1 MDIDKLIEAV
11 RLCGSS
17 PTIYQC
23 EACAYYTGGDMGAC
37 IPEMTAQAADA
48 LSALRTVPTLS
59 GRTTGFRGGISME
72 RLTYWCDDGQG
83 GGEWRVNIY
92 GREER
97 GLHVDR
103 LAAYEDTGLEP
114 EEIKATFT
122 PEAVIKLAAQALGT
136 TPDRLRELAQA
147 DREGRVVVQRFSPG
161 QTVWIVERDE
171 DDEAYDF
178 SGYVFVTSLRGI
190 VLVSP
195 RINWSSEIDVILMEQ
210 IKSRINCSGG
220 SIEAYPAD
228 DCYLTREAAEQA
240 LGSDNNG

>member
-1 MDIDKLIEAV
+1 
-11 RLCGSS
+11 
-17 PTIYQC
+17 
-23 EACAYYTGGDMGAC
+23 
-37 IPEMTAQAADA
+37 
-48 LSALRTVPTLS
+48 
-59 GRTTGFRGGISME
+59 ME
-72 RLTYWCDDGQG
+72 RLTYWSG
-83 GGEWRVNIY
+83 GYDCWSYHGPS
-92 GREER
+92 G
-97 GLHVDR
+97 DAAKR

-114 EEIKATFT
+114 GEVEQIQRTFEDLKQYHSIA
-122 PEAVIKLAAQALGT
+122 PI
-136 TPDRLRELAQA
+136 DRLRELAQA